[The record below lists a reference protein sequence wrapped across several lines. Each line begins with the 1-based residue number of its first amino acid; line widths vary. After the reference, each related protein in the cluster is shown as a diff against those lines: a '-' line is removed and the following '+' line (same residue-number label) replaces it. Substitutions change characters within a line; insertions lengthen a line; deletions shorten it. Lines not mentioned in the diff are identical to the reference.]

1 MKTRIVCT
9 FLIIL
14 LFFTFKTVYPII
26 RDSFEAQIAVTQ
38 LNDSVT
44 NYSVARAIVR
54 DDLIQKVFYFFL
66 FLLIIFL
73 WIKPIYNFLWSQKR

>member
-44 NYSVARAIVR
+44 NYSIARAIVR

-73 WIKPIYNFLWSQKR
+73 WIKPIYNFLWS